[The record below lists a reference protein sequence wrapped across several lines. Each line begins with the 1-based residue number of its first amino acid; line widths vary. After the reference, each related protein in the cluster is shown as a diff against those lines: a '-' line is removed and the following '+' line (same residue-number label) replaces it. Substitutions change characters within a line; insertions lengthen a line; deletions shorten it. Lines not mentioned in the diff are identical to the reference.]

1 MQLDIPYHLENLI
14 GGNFIGPLS
23 GKFIDNIN
31 PATGEVYGQI
41 PDSNEKDINAAVHAA
56 QKAFPSWSVTPP
68 EKRFEI
74 LNRIAELI
82 DQHIDILALAE
93 TNDNGKPL
101 WLSKQIDIPRASS
114 NFRFFATGIMHFAAE
129 SHSMEDKAINYTL
142 RQPIGI
148 VGCISPWNLPLYL
161 FTWKIT
167 PALAAGNCVIAK
179 PSEVTPVTAF
189 LLGKICKEAGLPDG
203 VLNIVHGTGPNCGEA
218 IVKHRDIKA
227 ISFTGSTRAGEHI
240 ASVAAPMFKKLSLEL
255 GGKNPNIIFADCDWE
270 KMMQTSIRSSFS
282 NQGQIC
288 LCGSRILIESSVY
301 EKFKKEFVERTKKL
315 TVGDPLE
322 DKSKQGSIV
331 SKLHFDKVMNCIEIA
346 KQEGGKIL
354 CGGNAVKPT
363 GRCSNGYFIEPTV
376 IEGLGPNCKTNKE
389 EIFGPVVTLQPF
401 NTLEEALEL
410 ANATSYGLA
419 CTIWTQDISKA
430 NIVAAKIESGIVW
443 INCWLHRDLRTPFG
457 GVKNSG
463 VGREGGWE
471 ALKFFTEAKNVCIQF

>member
-1 MQLDIPYHLENLI
+1 MQLDIPYQLENLI

-31 PATGEVYGQI
+31 PATGEIYGQI
-41 PDSNEKDINAAVHAA
+41 PDSNEKDIDAAVHAA
-56 QKAFPSWSVTPP
+56 QKAFPSWSVTTP

-82 DQHIDILALAE
+82 DEHSDALALAE

-142 RQPIGI
+142 RQPIGV

-161 FTWKIT
+161 FTWKIC

-189 LLGKICKEAGLPDG
+189 LLGKICKAAGVPDG
-203 VLNIVHGTGPNCGEA
+203 VLNIVHGTGPGCGEA

-227 ISFTGSTRAGEHI
+227 ISFTGSTRAGEQI

-315 TVGDPLE
+315 TVGDPLDE
-322 DKSKQGSIV
+322 KSKQGSIV

-354 CGGNAVKPT
+354 CGGIAFKPE
-363 GRCSNGYFIEPTV
+363 GRCANGYFIEPTV
-376 IEGLGPNCKTNKE
+376 IEDLGPDCKTNKE

-401 NTLEEALEL
+401 NSMEEALVL

-471 ALKFFTEAKNVCIQF
+471 ALRFFTEAKNVCIQF